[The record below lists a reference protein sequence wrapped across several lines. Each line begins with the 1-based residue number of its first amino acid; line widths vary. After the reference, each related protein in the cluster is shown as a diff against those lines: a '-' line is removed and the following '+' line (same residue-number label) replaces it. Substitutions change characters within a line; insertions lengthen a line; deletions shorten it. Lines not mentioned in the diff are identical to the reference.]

1 MVFQNTEASLK
12 SHYAP
17 PRFPPVPLPSTETA
31 GHKEEVAKISKQ
43 RAWFTDESR
52 PCGPAA
58 LSELWREPLSGG
70 NGLIIN
76 AMKAAVCLL
85 WKIKQYYPH
94 FTGQIKFL
102 WAYLPTWSRC
112 CCLWAGVSKEAY
124 VNNSTEWLSGAA
136 GCLSGWCSHPIC
148 YHIFCMA
155 GQLIW
160 SSRVLCALFVKE
172 RALSGLD
179 LPTAQILELL
189 TNLLLAKHLLCAWR
203 CV

>member
-1 MVFQNTEASLK
+1 MEALSWKWRRVMVLQNTEASLT
-12 SHYAP
+12 SHYPP
-17 PRFPPVPLPSTETA
+17 PRFPPAPLPSTETA

-76 AMKAAVCLL
+76 AMEAAVCLL

-112 CCLWAGVSKEAY
+112 CSLWAGASKEDYA
-124 VNNSTEWLSGAA
+124 NNSAEWPSGVA
-136 GCLSGWCSHPIC
+136 GCPSGWCPTPSPAIPSIWLDSRSDC
-148 YHIFCMA
+148 LGFCVPS
-155 GQLIW
+155 LW
-160 SSRVLCALFVKE
+160 SREHCQV
-172 RALSGLD
+172 
-179 LPTAQILELL
+179 
-189 TNLLLAKHLLCAWR
+189 
-203 CV
+203 